1 MYDQERDVF
10 DEKTFSS
17 KICKRRENIVS
28 LKHQLYVVEEVT
40 PSHAYEEA
48 QIVLV
53 WSFSSFISN

>member
-53 WSFSSFISN
+53 

>member
-1 MYDQERDVF
+1 MTKREDVF

-40 PSHAYEEA
+40 PIHAYEEA

-53 WSFSSFISN
+53 